1 MTWPWLLVIRLLITR
16 IYGVCTAHVDPVNT
30 PFNNHVR
37 SAHNHITSTLYKDSY
52 VHASDQTIIQLYIQF
67 LHYNATDDP
76 LNFFNSNRKSNNFLL
91 DRYYNIMG

>member
-1 MTWPWLLVIRLLITR
+1 MA
-16 IYGVCTAHVDPVNT
+16 YVDPVNT

-37 SAHNHITSTLYKDSY
+37 LAHNHITSTLYKDSY
-52 VHASDQTIIQLYIQF
+52 VHTSDQTIIQLYIQF

-76 LNFFNSNRKSNNFLL
+76 IKLFNSNQKSNNFLL